1 MQSRRLL
8 VLGPSLLFALGA
20 LSVGCDEQP
29 KPTPA
34 TSASAAEAPP
44 VDAKLDSAL
53 KAVEQ
58 AGESQAKKPATGS
71 QPPASGIFGPG
82 EADLAHARDLAP
94 KVELLDA
101 GSEPRLA
108 LGASARPDKEK
119 TQLLVSLSTGGQ
131 QALPPLEITLETS
144 KLEAPKSDAGAG
156 AKGADTKPAEPAPAG
171 DARWI
176 TKLTELKIAGDAAV
190 PKQMADT
197 LAKMKGSSLSFT
209 LTPTGPMAFE
219 RKLAKDADPALEIAL
234 RSIEDT
240 LTSLYVPTPAEA
252 VGEGGY
258 WMVTD
263 RRTALG
269 VDVVRYRVF
278 RVVKVEGDVALL
290 GLDIRQYAA
299 DERVDLPL
307 GPQLAGASLDTY
319 GCAAKGAVDLAP
331 KTLFPSAAQLALRIQ
346 AGVAPPGAK
355 AAPGQQRPRAQM
367 LIELVGQLGG
377 EPRSAAMVMA
387 AQGEQ

>member
-1 MQSRRLL
+1 VKSPRLS
-8 VLGPSLLFALGA
+8 VLGPSVVLALGA

-29 KPTPA
+29 KSAPA
-34 TSASAAEAPP
+34 ASASAAEAPP

-58 AGESQAKKPATGS
+58 AGDSQAKKPAAGS
-71 QPPASGIFGPG
+71 QPPPSGIFAPG
-82 EADLAHARDLAP
+82 EADLAHRRDAAP

-108 LGASARPDKEK
+108 LGASARPEKEK

-131 QALPPLEITLETS
+131 QALPPLEITLETT
-144 KLEAPKSDAGAG
+144 KLEAPKPDAA
-156 AKGADTKPAEPAPAG
+156 AKGAEAKAAEPAPAG
-171 DARWI
+171 EARWV
-176 TKLTELKIAGDAAV
+176 TKLSELKIAGDAAV

-209 LTPTGPMAFE
+209 LSPTGPIAFE

-240 LTSLYVPTPAEA
+240 LTSLYVPTPSEA

-299 DERVDLPL
+299 DDRVDLPL

-355 AAPGQQRPRAQM
+355 AAPAEQRPRAQM

-377 EPRSAAMVMA
+377 EPKSAAMVMA
-387 AQGEQ
+387 AQGGP

>member
-1 MQSRRLL
+1 VQRRRSQLFGPSSILAAGL
-8 VLGPSLLFALGA
+8 VLLG
-20 LSVGCDEQP
+20 CEEPP
-29 KPTPA
+29 KPSPA

-53 KAVEQ
+53 KAVEKQ
-58 AGESQAKKPATGS
+58 GEAQSAPSAS
-71 QPPASGIFGPG
+71 ANQPPPNGIFAPG
-82 EADLAHARDLAP
+82 EADRAHPSTLAP

-101 GSEPRLA
+101 GAEPRLA

-119 TQLLVSLSTGGQ
+119 TKLLVSLSTGGQ
-131 QALPPLEITLETS
+131 QALPPLELSLETA
-144 KLEAPKSDAGAG
+144 KVGDDDKKKPDAKGDEAP
-156 AKGADTKPAEPAPAG
+156 APPG
-171 DARWI
+171 DPRYV
-176 TKLTELKIAGDAAV
+176 TKLVDLAIAGDAAV

-197 LAKMKGSSLSFT
+197 LAKMKGSTLTFT

-234 RSIEDT
+234 RAVEDSIT
-240 LTSLYVPTPAEA
+240 AVYVPTPSQP

-263 RRTALG
+263 RRPALG

-290 GLDIRQYAA
+290 GVDIRQYAA
-299 DERVDLPL
+299 DDRVDLPL

-331 KTLFPSAAQLALRIQ
+331 KTIFPGAAQIALRVQ
-346 AGVAPPGAK
+346 AGVLPPGAK
-355 AAPGQQRPRAQM
+355 AQPAQQRPRAQM
-367 LIELVGQLGG
+367 MIELVGQLGA
-377 EPRSAAMVMA
+377 EPKSAALVMA
-387 AQGEQ
+387 GQEGGG